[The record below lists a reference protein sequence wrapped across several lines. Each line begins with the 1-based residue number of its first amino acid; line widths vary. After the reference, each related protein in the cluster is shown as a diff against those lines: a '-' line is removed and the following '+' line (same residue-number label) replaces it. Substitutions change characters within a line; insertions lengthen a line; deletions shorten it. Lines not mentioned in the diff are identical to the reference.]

1 MITNLEYLRTALE
14 VLESG
19 ESTEINTIKILRIM
33 ASICTQNA
41 ERMQREFE
49 SRVDAKLARNYQD
62 LQNQKLVDQKSPFRL

>member
-1 MITNLEYLRTALE
+1 MITNLNYLRTALE

-19 ESTEINTIKILRIM
+19 DSTEVNTIKILRVM

-41 ERMQREFE
+41 ERMQKDFE

-62 LQNQKLVDQKSPFRL
+62 LQNARLVDTIRDS

>member
-19 ESTEINTIKILRIM
+19 ESTEVNTIKILKIM

-41 ERMQREFE
+41 NRLEA
-49 SRVDAKLARNYQD
+49 V
-62 LQNQKLVDQKSPFRL
+62 LVDKIEDRLYNCNTN